1 MNGSF
6 SASQFYSE
14 QERQGSESATLIGTP
29 ERQILKFKDERE
41 DDSGRE
47 SNPIARGDRVFGS
60 HQSSRSTSISPLT
73 QTSSPQIKQEPVS
86 IRLATPP
93 QHPPL
98 APSRQYLI
106 PASPHPHPSEIP
118 QTYHNH
124 NHDQRNRPPVL
135 RLIVTSDDQL
145 RAKGPEERLPSSEAP
160 RPDLNQHSPR
170 SVTPVPSS
178 VPLSPPPSERRP
190 PLAKIDHHSP
200 SPEGSRARAR
210 STSLLSNLKQSPVPH
225 HAFPL
230 RPEHHS
236 LPPLARP
243 GAAHNRSAACHSP
256 SSPQRQRPATAAS
269 PVVPPFVAPPSP
281 GSDQRARKRGRSEF
295 ERDGGNGD
303 RRMEMGEYRR
313 SVSVRS
319 ITDQS
324 DDRERSRP
332 RPRLDETHTNVQLAT
347 PTTRSAFAFG
357 QSSPNA
363 LASSSSSM
371 GAGLL
376 EEGELLATPE
386 ENAGHEAGEID
397 MVDVKPQIEKAPSAR
412 ARPNKIGINHMD
424 LLYETRG
431 DKMICRMCR

>member
-1 MNGSF
+1 
-6 SASQFYSE
+6 
-14 QERQGSESATLIGTP
+14 
-29 ERQILKFKDERE
+29 
-41 DDSGRE
+41 
-47 SNPIARGDRVFGS
+47 
-60 HQSSRSTSISPLT
+60 
-73 QTSSPQIKQEPVS
+73 
-86 IRLATPP
+86 
-93 QHPPL
+93 
-98 APSRQYLI
+98 
-106 PASPHPHPSEIP
+106 
-118 QTYHNH
+118 
-124 NHDQRNRPPVL
+124 
-135 RLIVTSDDQL
+135 
-145 RAKGPEERLPSSEAP
+145 
-160 RPDLNQHSPR
+160 
-170 SVTPVPSS
+170 
-178 VPLSPPPSERRP
+178 
-190 PLAKIDHHSP
+190 
-200 SPEGSRARAR
+200 
-210 STSLLSNLKQSPVPH
+210 
-225 HAFPL
+225 
-230 RPEHHS
+230 
-236 LPPLARP
+236 
-243 GAAHNRSAACHSP
+243 
-256 SSPQRQRPATAAS
+256 
-269 PVVPPFVAPPSP
+269 
-281 GSDQRARKRGRSEF
+281 
-295 ERDGGNGD
+295 
-303 RRMEMGEYRR
+303 MGEYRR